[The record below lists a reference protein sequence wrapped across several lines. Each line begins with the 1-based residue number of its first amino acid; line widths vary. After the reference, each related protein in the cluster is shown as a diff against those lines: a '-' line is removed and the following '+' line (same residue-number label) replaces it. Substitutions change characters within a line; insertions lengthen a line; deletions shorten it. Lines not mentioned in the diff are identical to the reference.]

1 MDLNVICFTKTEC
14 TFVTCL
20 LRGVAQSWQ
29 DEISIFKVLLHVS
42 NRARAF
48 AAPMHVE
55 NTLIFVVY
63 C

>member
-1 MDLNVICFTKTEC
+1 
-14 TFVTCL
+14 L